1 MGKERLHLPKLVVD
15 RSNWIAYRDRIQW
28 SMKMRGLG
36 DHLTHKAVI
45 RSYLDAGDISRVS
58 LIHQWVGDE
67 ITASGL
73 LDATI
78 PDEVFREIKNTE
90 HVMEVWDSKKR
101 IFEEKLRSVMMDL
114 GRKFQ
119 TTRCG
124 KDDDVRAHFS
134 KLAHPREKLSA
145 LGRAI
150 SDDEYVLV
158 LIGSLPSCYDSPID
172 SLTSSCD
179 VNNMD
184 ITSTVVIRAAMREYE
199 KRVLRKEKMKLSLPP
214 QKPARRPRRKTLNAS
229 IARRRVITSQSAGQR
244 VMGRRVG
251 RRRPGTRT
259 RTRMASAKPG
269 TARTEPM
276 PQRPRRHPED
286 EYFDESWAVIQDRRC
301 PQSGVV

>member
-1 MGKERLHLPKLVVD
+1 
-15 RSNWIAYRDRIQW
+15 
-28 SMKMRGLG
+28 
-36 DHLTHKAVI
+36 
-45 RSYLDAGDISRVS
+45 
-58 LIHQWVGDE
+58 
-67 ITASGL
+67 
-73 LDATI
+73 
-78 PDEVFREIKNTE
+78 
-90 HVMEVWDSKKR
+90 
-101 IFEEKLRSVMMDL
+101 MDL

-150 SDDEYVLV
+150 SDDEYVAV
-158 LIGSLPSCYDSPID
+158 LIGSLPSCYNSPID

-244 VMGRRVG
+244 VMGRKVG

-259 RTRMASAKPG
+259 RTRTRMASARQVQG
-269 TARTEPM
+269 QGRQGQSQCRVARSEAELHNWSTSHMSPVQHNSPNFVFM
-276 PQRPRRHPED
+276 L
-286 EYFDESWAVIQDRRC
+286 
-301 PQSGVV
+301 

>member
-1 MGKERLHLPKLVVD
+1 
-15 RSNWIAYRDRIQW
+15 
-28 SMKMRGLG
+28 
-36 DHLTHKAVI
+36 
-45 RSYLDAGDISRVS
+45 
-58 LIHQWVGDE
+58 
-67 ITASGL
+67 
-73 LDATI
+73 
-78 PDEVFREIKNTE
+78 
-90 HVMEVWDSKKR
+90 
-101 IFEEKLRSVMMDL
+101 MDL

-150 SDDEYVLV
+150 SDDEYVAVLV

-214 QKPARRPRRKTLNAS
+214 QKPARRPRRKTLNTS

-251 RRRPGTRT
+251 RRRT
-259 RTRMASAKPG
+259 RTRMASARPG

-286 EYFDESWAVIQDRRC
+286 ESWAVIQDRRC